1 MAQVQDPTFWGGN
14 IAFWIQTL
22 VFFISALFAIYT
34 LRRNEAQAK
43 KRATVDL
50 VLSETQDMY
59 FRDIKEKFGKYKKQ
73 GMNFTKLACEELADN
88 PEENDVIM
96 TILNHYEFIAS
107 GIFEKALD
115 EEIYKRMKK
124 GILVRDWKTLEP
136 YVMELRR
143 KENRKAIYAETQRL
157 AEKWEKDKGP
167 SSKFWRR

>member
-1 MAQVQDPTFWGGN
+1 
-14 IAFWIQTL
+14 
-22 VFFISALFAIYT
+22 
-34 LRRNEAQAK
+34 
-43 KRATVDL
+43 
-50 VLSETQDMY
+50 
-59 FRDIKEKFGKYKKQ
+59 
-73 GMNFTKLACEELADN
+73 MNFTKLACEELADN

-157 AEKWEKDKGP
+157 AEKWENDKGP